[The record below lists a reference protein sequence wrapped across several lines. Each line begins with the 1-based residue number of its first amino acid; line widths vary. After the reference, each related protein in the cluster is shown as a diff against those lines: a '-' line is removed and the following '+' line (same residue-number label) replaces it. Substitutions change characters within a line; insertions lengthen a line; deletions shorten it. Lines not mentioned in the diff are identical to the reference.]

1 MGAVEHAIRL
11 TDGRLIEALE
21 QGNTHGRP
29 VIYLHGIP
37 GSARERN
44 GFDELYQQHHI
55 RLLSVNRPGI
65 GASTAS
71 NKWNALTFANDLLQ
85 LMSHLA
91 IDKATVIGFSSGGLY
106 GCAFAHQH
114 PERVERLALLASVGS
129 FDVPHLDTKRSDAI
143 KAFHQA
149 AKENPSALFEQLS
162 AVTTPE
168 ALLAMVKSLS
178 CPEDRALFAQPEI
191 STQML
196 PAYADALAQGWDK
209 VIQDIAIINSS
220 WGFAPEEIT
229 VKTQIWHGTVDIN
242 IPIECSEYLAE
253 KIPAATATYI
263 EGAGHYFSFA
273 QWPELLTEIT
283 SS

>member
-1 MGAVEHAIRL
+1 MEVVEHAIRL
-11 TDGRLIEALE
+11 ADGRIIEALE

-29 VIYLHGIP
+29 VIYLHSTP

-44 GFDELYQQHHI
+44 GFDELYQQHNI

-71 NKWNALTFANDLLQ
+71 NDWNALTFANDLLQ
-85 LMSHLA
+85 LMDHLA
-91 IDKATVIGFSSGGLY
+91 IDKAAIIGFSAGGLY

-114 PERVERLALLASVGS
+114 PERVERLALLASVGP
-129 FDVPHLDTKRSDAI
+129 FDVPHLDTKRSDAT
-143 KAFHQA
+143 KAFHKA

-168 ALLAMVKSLS
+168 ALLAMVDSLI
-178 CPEDRALFAQPEI
+178 CPEDRALFARPDI
-191 STQML
+191 RTQML
-196 PAYADALAQGWDK
+196 PAYADVLAQGLDK
-209 VIQDIAIINSS
+209 VIKEIAIINTP

-229 VKTQIWHGTVDIN
+229 VKTQIWHGTADIN

-253 KIPAATATYI
+253 KIPSATATYI

-273 QWPELLTEIT
+273 QWPELLKAIMAD
-283 SS
+283 